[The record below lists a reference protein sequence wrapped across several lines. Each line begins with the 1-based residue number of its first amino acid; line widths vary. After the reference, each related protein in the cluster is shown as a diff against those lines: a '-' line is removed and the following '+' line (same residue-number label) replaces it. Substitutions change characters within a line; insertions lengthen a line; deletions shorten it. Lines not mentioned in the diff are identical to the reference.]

1 LFNTKAR
8 RTITIKEEVI
18 MSETQKQSKENA
30 GKIAVPTTDRKLCA
44 HFGHCEAFAIFEI
57 GDNKA
62 ILNETYVT
70 PPPHAPGLLPEWLSS
85 QGVSCVLAGGMG
97 RRAVGYREKT
107 PEVSWRISW
116 KDRLRPGQICVT
128 ISRVNHG

>member
-1 LFNTKAR
+1 
-8 RTITIKEEVI
+8 

-97 RRAVGYREKT
+97 RRAMDIFAAKGVNV
-107 PEVSWRISW
+107 VSGVQGENPRSIVADFLEGSLETGANMC
-116 KDRLRPGQICVT
+116 D
-128 ISRVNHG
+128 H